1 MGLAKRFMTSSTLSL
16 LPVWHLRRSILP
28 ETPTKPLPL
37 AMRNGHQQ
45 KHRWTKPETSAEQCH
60 DWAFKKW
67 WEATCFKTLNLKGS
81 YSMQGIT
88 RNKWL
93 ARHRETKKGM
103 CANAR
108 DVFVDQDCKILKH
121 LTLLTSAHSLVR
133 HLTSLDSIFTSATV
147 DYSTGFI
154 IFHDSTNEKRTK
166 SVMYILVI
174 RVSLSS
180 CSILQTSCR
189 YNPTRHAR
197 SSISLHLVEAKKI
210 WKNGVEVSKLI
221 WQLSLYSPTEYH

>member
-1 MGLAKRFMTSSTLSL
+1 M
-16 LPVWHLRRSILP
+16 
-28 ETPTKPLPL
+28 
-37 AMRNGHQQ
+37 
-45 KHRWTKPETSAEQCH
+45 
-60 DWAFKKW
+60 
-67 WEATCFKTLNLKGS
+67 
-81 YSMQGIT
+81 
-88 RNKWL
+88 
-93 ARHRETKKGM
+93 
-103 CANAR
+103 ANAR

-189 YNPTRHAR
+189 YTNSSSR

>member
-28 ETPTKPLPL
+28 ETPTKPCHWLWEMAISKSTDEQSQKPL
-37 AMRNGHQQ
+37 RNSAMTELSRNDEKQLAS
-45 KHRWTKPETSAEQCH
+45 KLWTSKAPIACKASQGTSGC
-60 DWAFKKW
+60 
-67 WEATCFKTLNLKGS
+67 KTSWNEK
-81 YSMQGIT
+81 
-88 RNKWL
+88 RNV
-93 ARHRETKKGM
+93 
-103 CANAR
+103 ANAR

-189 YNPTRHAR
+189 YTNSSSR